1 MSLLPGWLNNQE
13 LCETQS
19 GCAAEHLV
27 SLLRFAI
34 DDLFQEIF
42 ATEDPNWA
50 IFALNDSHFATEYP
64 NRTIFATEYH
74 NWAIFVNGDPNFAT
88 EYPKQTIFAMN
99 DPNLNIAIKYYNW
112 AIFAT
117 DDPEWGTFSCLMISV
132 LQGPPLLRGFLG
144 ESQKGGILQ

>member
-1 MSLLPGWLNNQE
+1 MNDPN
-13 LCETQS
+13 
-19 GCAAEHLV
+19 
-27 SLLRFAI
+27 FAI
-34 DDLFQEIF
+34 EN
-42 ATEDPNWA
+42 PNWA
-50 IFALNDSHFATEYP
+50 IFA
-64 NRTIFATEYH
+64 TEYH
-74 NWAIFVNGDPNFAT
+74 SWAIFVNSDPNFAT

-132 LQGPPLLRGFLG
+132 LQGPALLRGFLG